1 MVNVANATIVMTLD
15 STIDAEELSIAGT
28 MAGVV
33 GVSDE
38 EEFPLKRP
46 AAGVGVGTATGVGSA
61 AVPELS
67 TMGPAEGDGVGSR
80 ANTSSKTVFN

>member
-1 MVNVANATIVMTLD
+1 MVTVANATLAMTLD
-15 STIDAEELSIAGT
+15 STIDAELSIAGT
-28 MAGVV
+28 MSGVV

-38 EEFPLKRP
+38 EELPLKSP
-46 AAGVGVGTATGVGSA
+46 AAGIGSATDVGSA

-67 TMGPAEGDGVGSR
+67 TMGPAEGGGVGSR